1 MISRLL
7 LLIPAIGGIGLI
19 VLFLAPAVNVLLQE
33 PEEDPAPIAGEAGDG
48 WLGRTFD
55 RFRRY
60 PFEDRALRL
69 ADAGDLEGA
78 LAALDGAGADADR
91 PRIALMR
98 ADLAYRLGRHADAR
112 AHASAALEAAPD
124 LRAARLLRA
133 LAAAAEGDHAQ
144 AWRDYAAALAADG
157 AQGALTEG
165 ERRLA
170 RAGLVESGLAAGEAA
185 AVAAAV
191 RDFQPPPEAADWT
204 RITAAL
210 AASGATDA
218 ATRLL
223 EDRLAATEAPGE
235 RRTLLVALADVAQGA
250 GDPAAARR
258 RLEEASALGA
268 APALSRRLAT
278 LAELSGDL
286 DAAVR
291 HARDAAASDEADD
304 LARLAMLQA
313 KAGLAAD
320 AEATFVRLAERR
332 ALMPAEIEVRAS
344 GLAALGEPAR
354 AAALLESLPFAAALA
369 ERRATLI
376 AAAGDPAGA
385 AAALVAAADRLPADE
400 QARRI
405 DFLRAAAEHYRAA
418 GAAADELS
426 TRRAILALTGSDA
439 DRLALADREIGAGR
453 ARDAAETLGAGA
465 RRGDARYVGR
475 YVDAVLAGYPPRDAL
490 RRLKALLA
498 EPGPDGAARAD
509 IGARLATA
517 AAAGGDWPLA
527 AAELSRRATARPG
540 DAAALDRA
548 LYALG
553 QAGDAAGQRRLL
565 ERQAPFRRMAPRDR
579 TRFALRLADLVA
591 ADAGPAASAAA
602 LSAALG
608 DLDPPPEAA
617 LALAERYAAVGD
629 CARALGAADRVAA
642 MPDAPP
648 RAFAIAGFCHLR
660 QGDDAAARL
669 AFAEAVARSDAR
681 AEAPPADVLAELGLL
696 EAAAGDHVAAAQT
709 FGRALDR
716 SFDPALAVLAARS
729 RRLSGDAVGARA
741 LLARARPEEIAAADR
756 RALYWDEAATLAA
769 DDAVAAR
776 AALDRALAIE
786 ETPDRWRRLAAMDQ
800 ASGRLDAAAAGYDRA
815 LALAPEDA
823 QLHGDRAYV
832 AVAAGDDETAAAHF
846 ERALALRSGMQ
857 LAEDAAYVHKR
868 RGDNALAVQRFRDA
882 VDQIERRL
890 AALPGDDGTGER
902 DALRQLQFDLRRET
916 EEIEDRWTLSASLS
930 FRAPDDTFGAV
941 NPLQTNAFSGFAGVE
956 AAYRPPV
963 FGYWDGRTL
972 EAFVRGFWNLED
984 ESLRPDDDTRQLG
997 VGLRVK
1003 PLADWNLVFS
1013 FERMAALGDA
1023 ARNDWLARASVS
1035 FDQNLDWEPTRAW
1048 WPTGTLYV
1056 DAAHAIE
1063 TEGTFLTATGR
1074 YGVSFRTAEGDAPWA
1089 HALMP
1094 YGLFEASH
1102 IREKTGKLRRLEV
1115 GVGVAWRH
1123 WFNETRYEAYRSTAE
1138 IAFEGRVPVA
1148 GNTGDKAGAVIRLS
1162 LRY

>member
-19 VLFLAPAVNVLLQE
+19 VLFLAPAINVLLQD
-33 PEEDPAPIAGEAGDG
+33 PEEDLAPIAGEAGDG

-69 ADAGDLEGA
+69 AEAGDLEGA
-78 LAALDGAGADADR
+78 LAALEGAGADAAR

-98 ADLAYRLGRHADAR
+98 ADLAYRLGRHAEAA
-112 AHASAALEAAPD
+112 AHAAAALEAAPD
-124 LRAARLLRA
+124 LLAARMLRA
-133 LAAAAEGDHAQ
+133 LAAAASGDHAQ
-144 AWRDYAAALAADG
+144 ALRDYAAALAADG
-157 AQGALTEG
+157 AQGGLTEG

-191 RDFQPPPEAADWT
+191 RDFQPPPEAAEWT
-204 RITAAL
+204 RIAAAL
-210 AASGATDA
+210 AAGGATDA
-218 ATRLL
+218 AKRLL

-235 RRTLLVALADVAQGA
+235 RRALLVALADVAQGA

-268 APALSRRLAT
+268 TTALSRRLAT

-291 HARDAAASDEADD
+291 HARDAAASYEADD

-313 KAGLAAD
+313 KAGLAGD
-320 AEATFVRLAERR
+320 AEATFARLAERR
-332 ALMPAEIEVRAS
+332 ALLPAEIEVRAS

-354 AAALLESLPFAAALA
+354 AAVLLESLPFAAALA

-405 DFLRAAAEHYRAA
+405 DLLRAAAEHYRAA
-418 GAAADELS
+418 GAAADELL
-426 TRRAILALTGSDA
+426 TRRAILALTGSEA
-439 DRLALADREIGAGR
+439 DRLALADREMGAGR
-453 ARDAAETLGAGA
+453 ARDAADTLGAGA

-475 YVDAVLAGYPPRDAL
+475 YVDALLAGYPPRDAL

-498 EPGPDGAARAD
+498 EPGLDGAARAD

-553 QAGDAAGQRRLL
+553 QAGDGAGQRRLL

-591 ADAGPAASAAA
+591 ADAGPAAAAAA

-617 LALAERYAAVGD
+617 LALAERYAAAGD
-629 CARALGAADRVAA
+629 CARALGAVDRAAA
-642 MPDAPP
+642 MPDAAP

-660 QGDDAAARL
+660 RGEDTAARL
-669 AFAEAVARSDAR
+669 AFAQAVGRSDAR
-681 AEAPPADVLAELGLL
+681 GEAPPTDVLAELGLL
-696 EAAAGDHVAAAQT
+696 EAAAGEHAAAAQT

-729 RRLSGDAVGARA
+729 RRLSGDADGARA
-741 LLARARPEEIAAADR
+741 LLARTRPEEIAPAGR
-756 RALYWDEAATLAA
+756 QALYWDEAATLAA

-776 AALDRALAIE
+776 AALDRAIEIE
-786 ETPDRWRRLAAMDQ
+786 ETSDRWRRLAAMAQ
-800 ASGRLDAAAAGYDRA
+800 ADGRLDAAAAGYERA
-815 LALAPEDA
+815 LALAPDDP

-832 AVAAGDDETAAAHF
+832 AVAAGDDETAATHF
-846 ERALALRSGMQ
+846 ERALALRPEMPV
-857 LAEDAAYVHKR
+857 AEDAAYVHKR
-868 RGDNALAVQRFRDA
+868 RGDNALAIQRFQDA
-882 VDQIERRL
+882 VDQIDRRL
-890 AALPGDDGTGER
+890 ATLAGGEAAER
-902 DALRQLQFDLRRET
+902 NALRELRFDLRRET
-916 EEIEDRWTLSASLS
+916 EELEDRWTLSGSLS
-930 FRAPDDTFGAV
+930 FRAPDDGFGAV
-941 NPLQTNAFSGFAGVE
+941 NPLQNNTFSGFAGVE

-963 FGYWDGRTL
+963 IGYRDGRTL

-984 ESLRPDDDTRQLG
+984 ESLRPDDDSRQLG
-997 VGLRVK
+997 IGLRVK

-1013 FERMAALGDA
+1013 FERMIALGDA
-1023 ARNDWLARASVS
+1023 ARDDWLARIGVS
-1035 FDQNLDWEPTRAW
+1035 FDQNLDWKPALAS
-1048 WPTGTLYV
+1048 WPTGTLYL

-1063 TEGTFLTATGR
+1063 TEATFLTATGR
-1074 YGVSFRTAEGDAPWA
+1074 YGVSFRTADGDAAWA
-1089 HALMP
+1089 HAVMP
-1094 YGLFEASH
+1094 YALFEASH
-1102 IREKTGKLRRLEV
+1102 VREKTGRLQRVEV
-1115 GVGVAWRH
+1115 GAGVAWRH